1 VSKALEL
8 QRIENDLLRDV
19 STLMEL
25 NAPQPFFRRGFEV
38 VKKLRTAGS

>member
-1 VSKALEL
+1 MLKALEL
-8 QRIENDLLRDV
+8 QRIENDLLRDI

-38 VKKLRTAGS
+38 VEKLRTASS